1 MGNSNETKVSYKS
14 LAWISL
20 GVLIVVTVVNFSAAA
35 GLVNGLTQKAVSA
48 KYPTMITPAGYAF
61 SIWGVIYALL
71 LVAMVLTLVR
81 KSDYYANSIRS
92 IAGLFWLS
100 SLFNVA
106 WIFSFSYDLIG
117 LSALLIVGVF
127 VSLFALLRKLD
138 NTNGKAKGMFDL
150 GFGIYTG
157 WLAIASV
164 VNAMAFLVSINF
176 DFFGIEKVFYTV
188 WLAVFIIVVLLLQ
201 RIHNNPV
208 FNLSIAWAFL
218 AIMVRLALPAFDY
231 MSLVLIV
238 GALALLGISIASMR
252 GLNWAG

>member
-1 MGNSNETKVSYKS
+1 MGNSNETKLSYKS

-35 GLVNGLTQKAVSA
+35 GLINGLSQKAVSA

-61 SIWGVIYALL
+61 SIWGIIYTLL

-81 KSDYYANSIRS
+81 KTDYYATSIRS

-117 LSALLIVGVF
+117 LSALLIVCVF
-127 VSLFALLRKLD
+127 VSLFALLRKLA
-138 NTNGKAKGMFDL
+138 NANGKTKGMFDL

-176 DFFGIEKVFYTV
+176 GFVGVEKVFYTV
-188 WLAVFIIVVLLLQ
+188 LLVVFIVVVLLLQ
-201 RIHNNPV
+201 RIHQNPV

-218 AIMVRLALPAFDY
+218 AIMVRLALPVFDY
-231 MSLVLIV
+231 MSLVLII
-238 GALALLGISIASMR
+238 GSLALLGVSIASLR
-252 GLNWAG
+252 GSNWAG